1 MFNFFKKLKYTRN
14 LIYANSDGN
23 IIFSNEFPSD
33 ITMLIDDIVVNNML
47 YDDKVYRAIYKEYKR
62 NYLIYDKHPYLLY
75 FRIPLVIQAQY
86 VHRNLIEPEQ
96 DSMNVAFI
104 INAIPEPFRIPKY
117 TKDLIME
124 CLQKSSA
131 YMTTKEKIDE
141 EDFEKYLEF
150 KFLSEWPT
158 YIKNPDKYVTVF
170 STKVVFTK
178 FIQAGGD
185 NYRTISNIIERTIQ
199 SKMQGAASN

>member
-1 MFNFFKKLKYTRN
+1 MFKFFKKLKHTRN
-14 LIYANSDGN
+14 LIYTNHEGN
-23 IIFSNEFPSD
+23 IIFSKEFPSD

-47 YDDKVYRAIYKEYKR
+47 YDDKVYKAIYKEYKE
-62 NYLIYDKHPYLLY
+62 NYPVYDKHPSLLY
-75 FRIPLVIQAQY
+75 FRIPLVISAQY
-86 VHRNLIEPEQ
+86 VHRNLIEPN
-96 DSMNVAFI
+96 SYLKSITYISNVV
-104 INAIPEPFRIPKY
+104 PKTFRIPEF
-117 TKDLIME
+117 TKNLIME

-131 YMTTKEKIDE
+131 YMATKEKLDY

-170 STKVVFTK
+170 SNVMFTR

-185 NYRTISNIIERTIQ
+185 NYRTISNVIERTIQ
-199 SKMQGAASN
+199 SKMQEAASN